1 MKRLYLLLISAFVV
15 MASFAQNDEPNRL
28 FVHEKSGNVK
38 GFIVDRL
45 DSISFGRVDG
55 RVAAD
60 VTFKRYNNGDTGDTV
75 WVAVTRTP
83 ACQAFRIACVPSN
96 MANMLKDDASIAS
109 YMDQIGSDY
118 LYQDFTDGQLT
129 GFDKPFSDNTKYTLL
144 TVGYDQYGIACEASR
159 AEFTTPRKPLV
170 GNPSVAWELNEAGTD
185 NFTMTFTPNADV
197 KGYALC
203 SFDEGTMEQQF
214 EQWGPMMG
222 FTNIGDMIKQFSG
235 QTYTGK
241 YTNTWTGMTPG
252 KTYDVAIQCWDANDT
267 YADVIIAKVT
277 TKSLGGDGVAEVTI
291 TKGDFGG
298 DAVGGYW
305 QKVTY
310 TPNDQTAKHRDMI
323 IEKKAYDTPEWGDEG
338 ILKYLKQDKPQ
349 DPYWDQYGVD
359 EAQWNADPSTE
370 YIAFSVAQNAKG
382 EWGSLARLELTT
394 PAAADA
400 SAMVKK
406 APAVSTRVAGAQ
418 KRNAVA
424 PAMKVM
430 KKKLTLTE

>member
-1 MKRLYLLLISAFVV
+1 MKRLYLLLVSALVV
-15 MASFAQNDEPNRL
+15 MASFAQNEPNRL
-28 FVHEKSGNVK
+28 FVHEKSGSFK

-60 VTFKRYNNGDTGDTV
+60 VTFNRYSTGDTGDTV
-75 WVAVTRTP
+75 WVAVKRTSD
-83 ACQAFRIACVPSN
+83 CQAFRIACLPSN
-96 MANMLKDDASIAS
+96 TANMLKDDAAAAS
-109 YMDQIGSDY
+109 YLEQNGSGL

-129 GFDKPFSDNTKYTLL
+129 GFGKPFSDNTKYTLL
-144 TVGYDQYGIACEASR
+144 TVGYDQYGVACEASR
-159 AEFTTPRKPLV
+159 TEFTTPRKPLV
-170 GNPSVAWELNEAGTD
+170 GNPSVAWELDDVGTD
-185 NFTMTFTPNADV
+185 NFTMTFTPNGDV
-197 KGYALC
+197 KGYAFC

-214 EQWGPMMG
+214 EQWGPMFG
-222 FTNIGDMIKQFSG
+222 FTTIGDMIKQFCG
-235 QTYTGK
+235 GTYSDK
-241 YTNTWTGMTPG
+241 YTNKWTGMAPG
-252 KTYDVAIQCWDANDT
+252 KTYDVAIQCWDANGT

-277 TKSLGGDGVAEVTI
+277 TNSLGGDGVAEVTI

-298 DAVGGYW
+298 DAVNGYW

-310 TPNDQTAKHRDMI
+310 TPNDQTALHRDMI
-323 IEKKAYDTPEWGDEG
+323 IEKKAYNTPEWGDEG
-338 ILKYLKQDKPQ
+338 ILKYLKGDNSY

-382 EWGSLARLELTT
+382 EWGPLARLELAT
-394 PAAADA
+394 PAATDA
-400 SAMVKK
+400 TTMPKK
-406 APAVSTRVAGAQ
+406 ASVVSTRVAGAQ